1 MKKSIFIYIVTGLL
15 LISFVFIYITQQ
27 FNINGLKD
35 EKSAAME
42 EKTKV
47 DSEKDK
53 LTEEIKNADSKEAI
67 EARAREE
74 LGFVYP
80 DEKMYVDING

>member
-35 EKSAAME
+35 EKSAAKE